1 MILSEN
7 IVSEGVLSLSV
18 PVIHRKPK
26 LSLDGQIEHLKEK
39 GITFTIM
46 DEDDARDYLQN
57 NNNYFKLTAYRKNY
71 DKYPAGEKEGQYI
84 HLEFAYLKDLAVI
97 DMRLRYRIVHMALDI
112 EHHAKLQLL
121 QKLDLYGDDGYECV
135 TGYQDS
141 LSERQKGILDSEI
154 TRNKNSIY
162 SGDIIAKYYGD
173 FPVWAFIEVIPFG
186 RLVDFYKFVGAKYSD
201 KEMTDNFY
209 RLLTCKEIRNAAA
222 HSSCI
227 LNDLHTGTAKH
238 RTNNAVTRELSKISG
253 MSAPFRKLKM
263 SNAHVQE
270 IVTLLYMHKNLVTSS
285 GLHKSEAE
293 ALQRLEERMFRNI
306 GYYDDN
312 PLISGT
318 FDFLKLVIDSWFVE
332 R

>member
-1 MILSEN
+1 MIQLYHLKGAVTLSG
-7 IVSEGVLSLSV
+7 SA
-18 PVIHRKPK
+18 IHRKLK

-46 DEDDARDYLQN
+46 DEDSAKDYLQN

-71 DKYPAGEKEGQYI
+71 DKHPDGANKGRYI

-97 DMRLRYRIVHMALDI
+97 DMCLRYRIVHMALDI

-121 QKLDLYGDDGYECV
+121 QKLDTYGDDGYECV
-135 TGYQDS
+135 SEYQNS
-141 LSERQKGILDSEI
+141 LSEPQEKKLKNEI
-154 TRNKNSIY
+154 NRTRNSIY
-162 SGDIIAKYYGD
+162 SRDIVTKYSND

-186 RLVDFYKFVGAKYSD
+186 RLIDFYKFVGSKYGD
-201 KEMTDNFY
+201 KEMTDNHY

-227 LNDLHTGTAKH
+227 LNDLHTGTARH
-238 RTNNAVTRELSKISG
+238 RTNNAVARKLSRIDGLSKS
-253 MSAPFRKLKM
+253 FRKLKM
-263 SNAHVQE
+263 SNDRVQE
-270 IVTLLYMHKNLVTSS
+270 IVTLLYMHKRLVTST
-285 GLHKSEAE
+285 GLHDAE
-293 ALQRLEERMFRNI
+293 SVALKNLEQRTFKNI
-306 GYYDDN
+306 DYYNDN

-318 FDFLKLVIDSWFVE
+318 FDFLKLVIDSWFLE